1 MPRSPSPRPPQ
12 PLIQVD
18 PDSTS
23 LDHLLH
29 ILDAATTAA
38 GEPSSPALAPPP
50 TRRRRRLDDSPP
62 LATHLDDLAA
72 DTLAQRHAARRQ
84 RELEWDERDNL
95 DRARRALLSSLTA
108 GDDAVRLSTSD
119 DGSDD
124 RHVELDHLSAAE
136 RFFDMAT
143 DLFNGDDDDNED
155 EGDDD
160 DMMDDDGWA
169 DAGPVHDFHLVGID
183 GDMFDVESGD
193 DDAHIG
199 EVWAQPR
206 PAAAARSSS
215 SDFRSMLPGF
225 AGERP
230 LNPPHVAPSD
240 TYSAPVPSPDPVI
253 PYLSRD
259 PSSALSYSSFLQP
272 GATFVGEQTF
282 GTRSRAHVQHAPHVS
297 LDGAAPELAWADP
310 ADVALAVHS
319 AAARRESAAALR
331 AGLPPRVS
339 STAHPEFAPQPSGA
353 GAEASGAASSGA
365 QRNAPPPWRAA
376 ASAWE
381 EGSALASSRA
391 GASGGAGASMGA
403 AAEQRATASVSSRT
417 RAETD
422 PLLAILRGHT
432 SPSSRYAPYSSSSST
447 STHAPVATHP
457 AVGAASAAARSPSST
472 SPSTAPA
479 PAASPPPNA
488 AAARARA
495 RVAQSVN
502 PAARA
507 SRSSWGEV
515 GEELLLR
522 AVAREREREVEEE
535 RGAAK
540 GRGGPEAESWSV
552 KVTILSYEPELKS
565 LTGVMRAHGVAI
577 PPATAASS
585 TSTAASPP
593 PPPVGDV
600 TTFFSGTI
608 LHPILDGLFCSPSP
622 TGSGG
627 EFCVTRSSEAES
639 WCQLGPFKGL
649 TKREL
654 LEGAK
659 SRTWVEERTRGWVL
673 CRWKERDFVNVTAK
687 ESSLSISGFYHVVLD
702 RQTGE
707 IEGLYHDPAATPH
720 QRLVLSPA
728 DNERGAFGLGS
739 FAYR

>member
-1 MPRSPSPRPPQ
+1 MPPSP

-29 ILDAATTAA
+29 VLDAATTAA
-38 GEPSSPALAPPP
+38 APLPGQPAPSSAAPP

-72 DTLAQRHAARRQ
+72 NTLAMRHAARRQ

-95 DRARRALLSSLTA
+95 DRARRALLSSLA
-108 GDDAVRLSTSD
+108 AADHPVRLSTSN
-119 DGSDD
+119 DGEDEGD
-124 RHVELDHLSAAE
+124 RDLDHLTAAE
-136 RFFDMAT
+136 RFFHMAT
-143 DLFNGDDDDNED
+143 DLVGAGAGDDDDNMVGES
-155 EGDDD
+155 DDD

-169 DAGPVHDFHLVGID
+169 DAGHVDDFHLVGFD
-183 GDMFDVESGD
+183 GDMFDAPDDADSGD
-193 DDAHIG
+193 DDALLG

-206 PAAAARSSS
+206 PAGAAAHSSS
-215 SDFRSMLPGF
+215 TDFRAMLPGF
-225 AGERP
+225 AGERF
-230 LNPPHVAPSD
+230 LNPVHVAPSD
-240 TYSAPVPSPDPVI
+240 TYSAPVPSPDPVV

-259 PSSALSYSSFLQP
+259 PSSALSFTSFLQP

-282 GTRSRAHVQHAPHVS
+282 GTRSRTRVQHGPHAS

-310 ADVALAVHS
+310 ADIALAVRS
-319 AAARRESAAALR
+319 AAAAR
-331 AGLPPRVS
+331 AGAASRLV

-353 GAEASGAASSGA
+353 GAEAASGAAQSTGPGA
-365 QRNAPPPWRAA
+365 LRNAPPPWRAA

-381 EGSALASSRA
+381 DGSALAVPRA
-391 GASGGAGASMGA
+391 TASGGAGARAGA
-403 AAEQRATASVSSRT
+403 AAESRARASGSSST

-457 AVGAASAAARSPSST
+457 AGAGSPSST
-472 SPSTAPA
+472 SPSAASA
-479 PAASPPPNA
+479 PAASLSPNA

-522 AVAREREREVEEE
+522 AVAREREREAERE

-540 GRGGPEAESWSV
+540 GRGGPEPESWSV
-552 KVTILSYEPELKS
+552 KVTVLSYEPELKS

-577 PPATAASS
+577 PPVTVATSS
-585 TSTAASPP
+585 TSSDASPP

-600 TTFFSGTI
+600 TTFFSGSI
-608 LHPILDGLFCSPSP
+608 LHPIVDGLFCSPSP

-639 WCQLGPFKGL
+639 WVQLGPFKGL

-659 SRTWVEERTRGWVL
+659 SRVWVEEKTRGWVL
-673 CRWKERDFVNVTAK
+673 CRWKERDFVNVTAN

-702 RQTGE
+702 RQTGA

>member
-1 MPRSPSPRPPQ
+1 MPPSPPPPPQ

-18 PDSTS
+18 PDSAS
-23 LDHLLH
+23 LDHLLQV
-29 ILDAATTAA
+29 LDAARASAA
-38 GEPSSPALAPPP
+38 EQPSPSSPAPP

-62 LATHLDDLAA
+62 LVSHLDDLAA

-108 GDDAVRLSTSD
+108 RDGVRLSSSD
-119 DGSDD
+119 GDPEPD
-124 RHVELDHLSAAE
+124 LDHLSAAE
-136 RFFDMAT
+136 RFFHIAT
-143 DLFNGDDDDNED
+143 DLVQASADDVAALEGGDSDDDHMT
-155 EGDDD
+155 DD
-160 DMMDDDGWA
+160 DDDGWA
-169 DAGPVHDFHLVGID
+169 DAGPIVGFDGFDGFD
-183 GDMFDVESGD
+183 GDMFDAPDDADWGGDDDD
-193 DDAHIG
+193 DDAHLG

-206 PAAAARSSS
+206 PAAPSA
-215 SDFRSMLPGF
+215 DFRSMLPGF

-240 TYSAPVPSPDPVI
+240 IYSAPSPSPDPVI

-282 GTRSRAHVQHAPHVS
+282 GVRSRARAQHGPSMS
-297 LDGAAPELAWADP
+297 LDGAPEPTWADP
-310 ADVALAVHS
+310 ADIALAVRQ
-319 AAARRESAAALR
+319 AREAALR
-331 AGLPPRVS
+331 RSGAPPSIV
-339 STAHPEFAPQPSGA
+339 STAHPEFAPLPTSA
-353 GAEASGAASSGA
+353 GGEARSGAASSSSA
-365 QRNAPPPWRAA
+365 ALRNAPPPWRAA
-376 ASAWE
+376 AAAWND
-381 EGSALASSRA
+381 GPAGAASSRTD
-391 GASGGAGASMGA
+391 GAGAAPASAGA
-403 AAEQRATASVSSRT
+403 QPRSAASTSGGP
-417 RAETD
+417 RAETN

-432 SPSSRYAPYSSSSST
+432 SPSSRYAPYSSSSSST
-447 STHAPVATHP
+447 SMHAPLATHP
-457 AVGAASAAARSPSST
+457 AGAGAAGSPSST
-472 SPSTAPA
+472 SPSPALAPEPGAA
-479 PAASPPPNA
+479 PLSLN

-502 PAARA
+502 PAART

-522 AVAREREREVEEE
+522 AVAREREREAERE
-535 RGAAK
+535 RGVGK
-540 GRGGPEAESWSV
+540 GHEGPEGESWSV
-552 KVTILSYEPELKS
+552 KVTVLTYDPELKS
-565 LTGVMRAHGVAI
+565 ITGLMRAHGVAI

-585 TSTAASPP
+585 SSSAAVS
-593 PPPVGDV
+593 DV
-600 TTFFSGTI
+600 TTFFSGSI

-627 EFCVTRSSEAES
+627 EFHITRASEAES
-639 WCQLGPFKGL
+639 WIQLGPFKGL

-659 SRTWVEERTRGWVL
+659 NRAWVEERTRGWVL
-673 CRWKERDFVNVTAK
+673 FRWKERDFVNVTAK

-707 IEGLYHDPAATPH
+707 IEGLYHDPAATPN

-728 DNERGAFGLGS
+728 DNERGAFSLGS